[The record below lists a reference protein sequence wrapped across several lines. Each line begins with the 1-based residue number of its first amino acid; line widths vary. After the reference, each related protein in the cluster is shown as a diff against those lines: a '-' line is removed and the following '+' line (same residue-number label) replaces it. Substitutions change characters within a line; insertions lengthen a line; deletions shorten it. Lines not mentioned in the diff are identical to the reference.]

1 MVDEK
6 ELKGPRPEIESSCLT
21 HQKSR
26 RERVESVISGNTGTE
41 EVYVHINNTP
51 GEVSK

>member
-21 HQKSR
+21 HQK
-26 RERVESVISGNTGTE
+26 RERVESVISGNTGTAE
-41 EVYVHINNTP
+41 RYVYIDNTP